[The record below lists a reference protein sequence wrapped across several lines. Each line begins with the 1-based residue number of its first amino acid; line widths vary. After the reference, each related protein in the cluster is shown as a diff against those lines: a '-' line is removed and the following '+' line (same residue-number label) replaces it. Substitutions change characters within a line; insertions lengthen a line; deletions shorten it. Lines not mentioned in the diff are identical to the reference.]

1 MFSSRNSDKLPGER
15 QSSVICVKPIGGLC
29 NRLRTIDAA
38 IALATANDSY
48 LQVIWQLNADLN
60 CRFEDLFDLP
70 PSIDRI
76 VQIDTS
82 DRLNRFV
89 EKIYRTKIG
98 GIIQS
103 LYFKYVL
110 RSFDLVLTYDRMESY
125 HARNYLGC
133 DFPQLTADK
142 RVYITT
148 VHRFYP
154 ADRPFIDFVPV
165 ERLQK
170 IITKIAENFDN
181 VIGVHIRRTDNRQSL
196 AHSPTTAFIE
206 LMQAEIC
213 TDNNTKFFVATDSQ
227 LEEEQ
232 LRQTFPDRIVT
243 YQKQSLDRDDPAAIE
258 DAVIDL
264 YCLSKCRKLI
274 GSYYSSFTDTAHQ
287 IEEIDYTIVK
297 TKF

>member
-15 QSSVICVKPIGGLC
+15 QSSFICVKPIGGLC

-38 IALATANDSY
+38 IALATVNDSY

-76 VQIDTS
+76 VQFDTS
-82 DRLNRFV
+82 DRLSRFV

-125 HARNYLGC
+125 HARDYLGC
-133 DFPQLTADK
+133 DLPQLTADK
-142 RVYITT
+142 RVYIAT

-154 ADRPFIDFVPV
+154 SKRPFIAFVPV

-196 AHSPTTAFIE
+196 AYSPTTAFIE

-213 TDNNTKFFVATDSQ
+213 VDSNTKFFVATDSQ

-232 LRQTFPDRIVT
+232 LRQAFPDRIVT